1 MPIHPTA
8 IIDPSAVLGEDVEI
22 GPYCVIGP
30 DVVLGEGCRLQHH
43 VTIQGPSR
51 IGARNRFFAYASIG
65 QQTQDLKYAG
75 EPTHLE
81 IGDDNT
87 FREFCTVNRATMPG
101 DKTVVGS
108 HNHFLAYS
116 HIGHDCVV
124 GNHVIFSN
132 NGTLGG
138 HVVMGDHAIISG
150 LSAVHQFC
158 RIGERS
164 MIGGC
169 AKVVQDVPP
178 FCIVDGNPGVTRGL
192 NLVGLQR
199 AGFSEKSLRALR
211 RAFRILFRKRLNVR
225 QALEELEA
233 EPDKLT
239 PEARTLM
246 EFARTTKRGLC
257 PGPRGGADE
266 DDA

>member
-8 IIDPSAVLGEDVEI
+8 IIDPKAEIAADVEI
-22 GPYCVIGP
+22 GPYCIIGAG
-30 DVVLGEGCRLQHH
+30 VVLGAGCWLQHH
-43 VTIQGPSR
+43 VTLMGPSR
-51 IGARNRFFAYASIG
+51 IGARNRFYAYCSIG
-65 QQTQDLKYAG
+65 QQTQDLKYHA
-75 EPTHLE
+75 EPTYLE
-81 IGDDNT
+81 IGDDNN
-87 FREFCTVNRATMPG
+87 FREFCTINRATMPG

-108 HNHFLAYS
+108 HNHFLTYS
-116 HIGHDCVV
+116 HVGHDCVV

-138 HVVMGDHAIISG
+138 HVVMGDHAIVSG

-199 AGFSEKSLRALR
+199 AGYSEEAIRALR
-211 RAFRILFRKRLNVR
+211 KAFRTLFRKGLNVP
-225 QALEELEA
+225 QALNVLEA
-233 EPDKLT
+233 EGPT
-239 PEARTLM
+239 EEVRILM

-257 PGPRGGADE
+257 PGPRGGAGDE
-266 DDA
+266 A